1 METGKIGN
9 LKVHHG
15 RNIRRVRMEKNIKQE
30 VLSEKVNM
38 SQPTVSRY
46 ENMKV
51 IDEETLQRFAKALNV
66 PVDYLETLEEDAPT
80 VVFENNTINNSDQGG
95 ANTQVGFELKENNN
109 TASTHFNPIEKIA
122 ELYERLLKEKDD
134 KIATFEKRLDEMEK
148 RLSESK

>member
-95 ANTQVGFELKENNN
+95 ANTQVGFTQEENNTSAN
-109 TASTHFNPIEKIA
+109 FNPTEKIV

-148 RLSESK
+148 RLSASK

>member
-66 PVDYLETLEEDAPT
+66 PIDYLETLEEDAPT

-95 ANTQVGFELKENNN
+95 ANTQVGFTQEENN
-109 TASTHFNPIEKIA
+109 TSAHFNPIEKIA

>member
-95 ANTQVGFELKENNN
+95 ANTQVGFTQEENN
-109 TASTHFNPIEKIA
+109 TSAHFNPIEKIA

>member
-95 ANTQVGFELKENNN
+95 ANTQVGFTQEENN
-109 TASTHFNPIEKIA
+109 TSAHFNPIEKIA

-134 KIATFEKRLDEMEK
+134 KIATFEKRLSEMEK

>member
-95 ANTQVGFELKENNN
+95 ANTQVGFTQEENN
-109 TASTHFNPIEKIA
+109 TSAHFNPTEKIV

-134 KIATFEKRLDEMEK
+134 KIATFEKRLDEMER